1 MKKMMMVLMAL
12 IVSMTTT
19 LFADS
24 YVAFTSEGAVA
35 LYESD
40 EAVRA
45 VINASVKQKFE
56 YWATLGGLSKQER
69 KNTVQI
75 VVVSETDMIAEV
87 WVYTE
92 DSKIFGIAM
101 VDDDGNPIGD
111 YHYEASSKTD
121 PVLVG
126 LNFVKE
132 IVFQVNNIDKDK
144 VVYTSYAI
152 EYTVEP
158 VVEEQ

>member
-1 MKKMMMVLMAL
+1 MRKMMMILMVL

-24 YVAFTSEGAVA
+24 YVAFTSEEAAA

-40 EAVRA
+40 EAQRA
-45 VINASVKQKFE
+45 VINASVKQRFE
-56 YWATLGGLSKQER
+56 YWATLDGLSKQER
-69 KNTVQI
+69 KNLVQI

-87 WVYTE
+87 LVYTE
-92 DSKIFGIAM
+92 DSKVFGISI
-101 VDDDGNPIGD
+101 VDNDGNPIGD

-121 PVLVG
+121 QVLVG

-132 IVFQVNNIDKDK
+132 IVFQVNNIDKGK
-144 VVYTSYAI
+144 VVYSSFA
-152 EYTVEP
+152 VEP